1 MLIPI
6 KTNNMEQ
13 DLFETPELLPTEVQI
28 ILHQFSNMDNTYDNC
43 VALVNELNLVGYG
56 CNYGLDGIPY
66 DLQQL

>member
-1 MLIPI
+1 MI
-6 KTNNMEQ
+6 Q
-13 DLFETPELLPTEVQI
+13 DLFETPENLPTEVQI
-28 ILHQFSNMDNTYDNC
+28 ILHQFRYMDNTYDNC

>member
-1 MLIPI
+1 M
-6 KTNNMEQ
+6 TQ
-13 DLFETPELLPTEVQI
+13 DLFETPELLPSEVQI
-28 ILHQFSNMDNTYDNC
+28 ILHQFSYMDNTYDNC

>member
-1 MLIPI
+1 M
-6 KTNNMEQ
+6 TQ
-13 DLFETPELLPTEVQI
+13 DLFETPELLPSEVHI
-28 ILHQFSNMDNTYDNC
+28 ILREFSEMENTYDNC